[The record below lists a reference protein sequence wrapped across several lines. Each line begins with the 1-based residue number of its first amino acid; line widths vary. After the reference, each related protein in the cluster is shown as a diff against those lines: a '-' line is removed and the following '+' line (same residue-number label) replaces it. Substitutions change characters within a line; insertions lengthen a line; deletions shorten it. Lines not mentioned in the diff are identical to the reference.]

1 MYAPIKDL
9 CYNYDNHRIHRLW
22 FVDMLAMNTAADL
35 LWRVNNEYQKRLK
48 QTRTY
53 LGLLE
58 QLMLMQHQDS
68 ATLSLLRS
76 ALEQVDALLEEHRT
90 WRHDY
95 YYESLDTRRMVTSH
109 GAINRAL
116 ANFSQMRSRHEY
128 ELQRLRALLVRL
140 QRPDPV
146 LTRVPTGDLWVMAEF
161 AVQDLSS
168 FSDYMRSLGSAHPG

>member
-1 MYAPIKDL
+1 
-9 CYNYDNHRIHRLW
+9 
-22 FVDMLAMNTAADL
+22 MLAMTTAADL

-58 QLMLMQHQDS
+58 QLMQMQHQDG
-68 ATLSLLRS
+68 ATLTMLRG
-76 ALEQVDALLEEHRT
+76 ALEQVDVLLEEHRT

-95 YYESLDTRRMVTSH
+95 YYESVDTKRMVQSH
-109 GAINRAL
+109 GAINQAL
-116 ANFSQMRSRHEY
+116 AHFSRMRTRHER
-128 ELQRLRALLVRL
+128 ELQKLRGLLVHL
-140 QRPDPV
+140 QRPDPM

-168 FSDYMRSLGSAHPG
+168 FSDYMHSLGSATPR